1 MFGRGSAD
9 CMSLLR
15 SVAGTTAKHAID
27 IVSDR
32 VLSFPSVEVEQGER
46 VERPCDA
53 NGYDKRSLRVAPS
66 REIDTRDA
74 ARYTA
79 RRWTVNELMT
89 VPFSVEDIVI
99 IIIVIILLFRFLS
112 LLAIVS
118 PRSGALRFALKIRVD
133 QQPRLSGVMC

>member
-99 IIIVIILLFRFLS
+99 ILLFCFLS
-112 LLAIVS
+112 LLPIVS
-118 PRSGALRFALKIRVD
+118 PRSGALRFAPKIRVD
-133 QQPRLSGVMC
+133 QQPRLIGVMC